1 VAGLSARGAAA
12 LALSVACGPLA
23 AQESGEPAPIADN
36 SFLIEEAYNQEAG
49 VVQHISTFARPDG
62 GGAWAYAFT
71 QEWPFRGMKRQLS
84 YTIPVLSEAGSGTG
98 IGDVALNFRYQLAGD
113 GGEGLH
119 VAPRATLLL
128 PTGDERRGRGAG
140 GVGFQANLPLS
151 VRPAP
156 RLALHGN
163 AGLTYTPNATNA
175 SGQSAE
181 TLGLNLGG
189 SAIWLLRPTF
199 NLLLELLWLSTEEVA
214 GPGARSRDDSV
225 LLNSGLRW
233 AFNFPSGLQIVPGA
247 AYTVGLGSGTGDDGL
262 FLYLSFEHPFRH

>member
-1 VAGLSARGAAA
+1 
-12 LALSVACGPLA
+12 
-23 AQESGEPAPIADN
+23 
-36 SFLIEEAYNQEAG
+36 
-49 VVQHISTFARPDG
+49 
-62 GGAWAYAFT
+62 
-71 QEWPFRGMKRQLS
+71 M
-84 YTIPVLSEAGSGTG
+84 LSEAGSGTG

-175 SGQSAE
+175 SGQSAA

-214 GPGARSRDDSV
+214 GPGRGPGTTACCSIRGCAGRSTSRAGSRSCPARRTPSV
-225 LLNSGLRW
+225 LAAAPATTGSSSIS
-233 AFNFPSGLQIVPGA
+233 ASSTPSGTRLMPPQLGGLVRPVP
-247 AYTVGLGSGTGDDGL
+247 SG
-262 FLYLSFEHPFRH
+262 